1 MQWIQV
7 EEVLQTVTLALQKQ
21 PKPLPATNTFWQTT
35 QGEAIGWVH
44 RQAHK
49 S

>member
-21 PKPLPATNTFWQTT
+21 PKPLRNANTYWQTED
-35 QGEAIGWVH
+35 GKAIGWVH
-44 RQAHK
+44 RQAHQ